1 MFFIERAAF
10 ARFGYLSGAML
21 RHISLLLP
29 AQDILL
35 MHAADA
41 ETAHVL
47 VLADLILGELPVLSE
62 YDVEAHPEDADEYD
76 CK

>member
-1 MFFIERAAF
+1 
-10 ARFGYLSGAML
+10 ML

-62 YDVEAHPEDADEYD
+62 YDVEAHPEDAYEYD
-76 CK
+76 GK